1 MHRFRTLTIYAL
13 DLSREHQL
21 IHRTVASLFV
31 TRLELHVCM
40 TKSTAQLGRF
50 ITSFPS
56 LLYLDLDSWLLSLSD
71 LRGMGIRRGRSRSSI
86 KNLTLRLVLDISG
99 LLDYFIKA
107 RPFVDRLQGLVLKWE
122 YTENVERNASYL
134 RGIGELFQHCS
145 QRLEWLI
152 ISVQNSEFNDIQANF
167 KYLRK

>member
-56 LLYLDLDSWLLSLSD
+56 LLYLDLDSWLPHRRPEILLSKYPFRTSV
-71 LRGMGIRRGRSRSSI
+71 RS
-86 KNLTLRLVLDISG
+86 
-99 LLDYFIKA
+99 
-107 RPFVDRLQGLVLKWE
+107 P
-122 YTENVERNASYL
+122 
-134 RGIGELFQHCS
+134 
-145 QRLEWLI
+145 
-152 ISVQNSEFNDIQANF
+152 
-167 KYLRK
+167 